1 MRFLS
6 NDTEVGEYVKEALK
20 VIQITDPAFVE
31 GCLRIGSK
39 MLRKS
44 MSDIWHRSMTTYRR
58 KLKTCKLSQS

>member
-31 GCLRIGSK
+31 GCLGIGSK

-44 MSDIWHRSMTTYRR
+44 MNTISGIGV
-58 KLKTCKLSQS
+58 